1 MTSIDRRRLLAAA
14 AALPFARSALGADL
28 PLTPACG
35 PQAPL
40 TPRQTE
46 GPYYT
51 PDTPLRASLVEP
63 GFKGERLVLSGRV
76 VTPQCRPVAK
86 ALLEALKESGRED
99 LIEED
104 DEDDE
109 DEEEA

>member
-1 MTSIDRRRLLAAA
+1 MTSIERRRLLVAA
-14 AALPFARSALGADL
+14 AALPFAGRALGADL

-51 PDTPLRASLVEP
+51 PNTPLRTSLVEP
-63 GFKGERLVLSGRV
+63 GSTAQRLVLTGRV
-76 VTPQCRPVAK
+76 LTPA
-86 ALLEALKESGRED
+86 
-99 LIEED
+99 
-104 DEDDE
+104 
-109 DEEEA
+109 